1 MEVNWF
7 EVVKIDV
14 KGFLCCFDGI
24 CIEMICGLLCILFFI
39 VSGENERVI
48 VSDIEI
54 WMFKIFYLMNFFDIV
69 FLSLF

>member
-1 MEVNWF
+1 MVF
-7 EVVKIDV
+7 VLKRFVVYYV
-14 KGFLCCFDGI
+14 V
-24 CIEMICGLLCILFFI
+24 LFFI